1 MLMSLSSSSTRLLFS
16 TLLCTGLVACS
27 PFHTKLPPSQVAVPA
42 QFSATPQDAQPTDL
56 TNWWTAWQDPL
67 LDQLVQNA
75 LAANP
80 EIRMAQERVQ
90 ESRAYTQ
97 MAKSALYPTI
107 GATGGMMG
115 GGVDWRHPVPP
126 LMKMADPDIQ
136 DPATDG
142 HLAGITMA
150 WEPDIWGRNR
160 ARKRAAQHMALA
172 AADVL
177 HGTHMAIAADVAA
190 NYLTARGLQQR
201 IALLDQSARTLQEL
215 LRYATARFDAGQTTR
230 ADLETITAQI
240 NQVQA
245 QRPLLVAAFDACRH
259 RLAILSGQ
267 PPEQAPDLSAP
278 AQYRV
283 PAPPATELPST
294 VLDRRPDVLLQK
306 NIVQANLERLISTK
320 TDLLPRFGLEFFGG
334 DGRLRFD
341 GIPGVSGSGGLMAV
355 NAYLPIFTAGRI
367 QAKIRA
373 ADSQLKQAVASYD
386 QTVLTALAEVEDAYE
401 SRSSADQNVASL
413 SGEVSSLSLATT
425 QAQGLYEGG
434 QFTMQDILTTR
445 IKKISAQDELVSA
458 QTRQALATVRLARAL
473 GGGWDTQTT
482 KQ

>member
-1 MLMSLSSSSTRLLFS
+1 MPMSFSAPSARLLLT
-16 TLLCTGLVACS
+16 TLLCSGVVACS
-27 PFHTKLPPSQVAVPA
+27 PFKTKMPASQVAVPT
-42 QFSATPQDAQPTDL
+42 QFTAAPASTQATDL
-56 TNWWTAWQDPL
+56 TAWWTAWQDPL
-67 LDQLVQNA
+67 LNQLVQQA

-80 EIRMAQERVQ
+80 DIRVAQARVQ

-107 GATGGMMG
+107 GATAGMMG

-126 LMKMADPDIQ
+126 LMKMAAPNIQ

-150 WEPDIWGRNR
+150 WEPDIWGGNL
-160 ARKRAAQHMALA
+160 AKKRGAKQMALA
-172 AADVL
+172 SEEML

-190 NYLTARGLQQR
+190 NYVTARGLQQR
-201 IALLDQSARTLQEL
+201 IVLLDQSVSTLQSL
-215 LRYATARFDAGQTTR
+215 LRYASARFDAGQTTQ
-230 ADLETITAQI
+230 ADLETIRGQIAQA
-240 NQVQA
+240 QA
-245 QRPLLVAAFDACRH
+245 QRPMLVSSLDACRH

-267 PPEQAPDLSAP
+267 PPEQAPDLSSP

-283 PAPPATELPST
+283 PAPPTTELPST
-294 VLDRRPDVLLQK
+294 VLERRPDVRLEKHVLE
-306 NIVQANLERLISTK
+306 ANLQRLISTK

-367 QAKIRA
+367 QAKIQA
-373 ADSQLKQAVASYD
+373 SDAQLHQALATYD

-401 SRSSADQNVASL
+401 SRSSADQNITSL
-413 SGEVSSLSLATT
+413 TAEVTALT
-425 QAQGLYEGG
+425 QATFQARGLYEGG
-434 QFTMQDILTTR
+434 QFTMQDVLTTR
-445 IKKISAQDELVSA
+445 IKKITAQDDLVSA
-458 QTRQALATVRLARAL
+458 QTRQALSTIQLARAL
-473 GGGWDTQTT
+473 GGGWSSQSPS
-482 KQ
+482 